1 MDPAFRSARKALSS
15 RFSAISSGIGI
26 LPAGEE
32 WTFMPISQRWGLNTW
47 LWKFGWN
54 EMKPQNLMVNHLRK
68 WPFWAV
74 NPHFT
79 AICIGMIFRIGFGSV
94 QLHRST
100 VPLLLPVLLR
110 CRLHPDGRRSTVIQA
125 SNGSWGHKTYDGVA
139 METHLI
145 RVCSRLLDGSL
156 SAKEAAWLGNVP
168 QLLLLA
174 LFLLFLQ

>member
-1 MDPAFRSARKALSS
+1 
-15 RFSAISSGIGI
+15 
-26 LPAGEE
+26 
-32 WTFMPISQRWGLNTW
+32 
-47 LWKFGWN
+47 
-54 EMKPQNLMVNHLRK
+54 MKPQNLMVNHLRK

-79 AICIGMIFRIGFGSV
+79 AICIGMIFRIGFGSA

-145 RVCSRLLDGSL
+145 GVCSRLLDGSL

-174 LFLLFLQ
+174 LFLLSNNKGGFPCLQLSSGLVLLFPQDNFFYRTDISYQFILPSTNSRFEC

>member
-1 MDPAFRSARKALSS
+1 
-15 RFSAISSGIGI
+15 
-26 LPAGEE
+26 
-32 WTFMPISQRWGLNTW
+32 
-47 LWKFGWN
+47 
-54 EMKPQNLMVNHLRK
+54 MKPQNLMVNHLRK